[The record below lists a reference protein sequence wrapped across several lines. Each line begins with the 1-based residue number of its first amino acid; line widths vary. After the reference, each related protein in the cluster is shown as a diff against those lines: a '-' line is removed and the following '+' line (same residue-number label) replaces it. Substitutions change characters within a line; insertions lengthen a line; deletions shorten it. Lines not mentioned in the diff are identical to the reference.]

1 MGSILTTEEVRKA
14 LYLDADYDAN
24 ELDRLSKT
32 ASSFLY
38 EKTGYDF
45 STVEAGEEI
54 EPLAIQC
61 AVLYVRDLF
70 FQGNGYNREHDYNLG
85 INSLIVDLQT
95 IAVRKAEE
103 AAAEAV

>member
-1 MGSILTTEEVRKA
+1 MGAILTTDEVRKA
-14 LYLDADYDAN
+14 LYLDDDYDAA

-45 STVEAGEEI
+45 SKVSDGEER

-70 FQGNGYNREHDYNLG
+70 FQGNGYNKEHDYNLG

-95 IAVRKAEE
+95 IASRKKE
-103 AAAEAV
+103 VTV